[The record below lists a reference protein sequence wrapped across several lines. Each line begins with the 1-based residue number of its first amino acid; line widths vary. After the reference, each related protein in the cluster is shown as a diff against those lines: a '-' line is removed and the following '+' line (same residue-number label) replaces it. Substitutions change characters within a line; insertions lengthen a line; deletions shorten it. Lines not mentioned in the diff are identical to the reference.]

1 MNNKILASIFMII
14 GTSVGAGM
22 LALPIAT
29 ATQNLW
35 LTISMLALCW
45 LMMGS
50 GALAILEVNL
60 SLPDGSNMITM
71 ADASL
76 GKTGKWVSWIVYLGL
91 LYCLLC
97 AYIAGTSDIFSGLLS
112 SVHINLSRSIN
123 TIIATAILATIV
135 YQGIHSVA
143 KANRWLMIAK
153 LLSYGILIIILC
165 QHITAK
171 HFAAGN
177 FKPHLNTLMV
187 MITAYGFAIIVP
199 SLRTYLNANR
209 KLLIKVLLIGSLMP
223 FILYLIWVI
232 VIQGVVSRYG
242 DTGLLNMA
250 ANSSSTNSLLIQ
262 SLVNISQNNYS
273 ATLIKTFIAICALT
287 SFLGV
292 ALSLTDCLA
301 DSLRLKKTGKQGFLV
316 SALTFFPPL
325 LIVLIKPG
333 IFLLGLSHAGLFC
346 VWLLIA
352 LPMIMVY
359 RCRQTQLNRNRPLL
373 PGGTLWLLVCLFFS
387 IAVTVGYFI
396 T

>member
-14 GTSVGAGM
+14 GTSVVAGM

-250 ANSSSTNSLLIQ
+250 ANSGSTNSLLIQ

-359 RCRQTQLNRNRPLL
+359 RCRQTQLHGNRPLL
-373 PGGTLWLLVCLFFS
+373 PGGTFWLLVCFFFS

>member
-359 RCRQTQLNRNRPLL
+359 RCRQTQLHGNRPLL
-373 PGGTLWLLVCLFFS
+373 PGGTFWLLVCLFFS